1 MRIASGILG
10 VAVVALLAACHNNR
24 VAPTP
29 TAPTRLLLTSRGS
42 DYSPETTLAVT
53 VRVGV
58 DSVMI
63 GIDSGSIVAPGRVAA
78 GGPALMKG
86 LTLSVLLVTTAAAAA
101 DTVKELPAR
110 WMPLASSGPRPVA
123 DSLHLGV
130 PARLADLRF
139 AIARPPGLDPATSWV
154 VFRVDGDALVLPARL
169 ADGTLPPSLTIR
181 GGVVGFVCA
190 GRNLDGAPDANRTLR
205 MSENYLAAC

>member
-1 MRIASGILG
+1 MRIATGILG
-10 VAVVALLAACHNNR
+10 LAVMVLPAACQNR
-24 VAPTP
+24 VAT
-29 TAPTRLLLTSRGS
+29 TSAAPTRLLLTSRGS

-58 DSVMI
+58 DSVVI
-63 GIDSGSIVAPGRVAA
+63 GIDSGSIVAPGRMAA

-86 LTLSVLLVTTAAAAA
+86 LTLSALLVTTAAAAA
-101 DTVKELPAR
+101 DTGKVAAPWTL
-110 WMPLASSGPRPVA
+110 LASSSPRPVA
-123 DSLHLGV
+123 DSLHIGV
-130 PARLADLRF
+130 RARLATLRF
-139 AIARPPGLDPATSWV
+139 AIARPSGLDPARSWV

-169 ADGTLPPSLTIR
+169 ADGTLPPSHTIP

-190 GRNLDGAPDANRTLR
+190 DRNLDGAPDASRALQ